1 MTDGPRD
8 TIAVLGTGIMGA
20 PMARNLLRAGFGVRV
35 YNRTREKARALQDD
49 GAVVADSPADAVRG
63 ADVLLTM
70 LADADAVMAVTGD
83 DVLSAQPQV
92 WVQMSTVGVEGAQ
105 RLGGR
110 AQEHAI
116 AYVDAPVL
124 GTREPAEQ
132 GQLRVLA
139 SGPDA
144 ALTRCEPIFD
154 ALGGRTLRLGAA
166 GAGSAMKLVTN
177 TWVLALVEGVAETLA
192 MAEGLN
198 VEPEGFLEAIAD
210 GPLDSAYA
218 QTKGRAMI
226 ERDFSAVSFPLRW
239 ARKDAGLMRAASE
252 QASLELPL
260 VEAIDRALA
269 RAVQDGHGDQ
279 DLAATFLSSLPSSCA
294 R

>member
-1 MTDGPRD
+1 MTEPQKD

-20 PMARNLLRAGFGVRV
+20 PMVRNLLRAGFAVHV
-35 YNRTREKARALQDD
+35 YNRTPEKAQALEDD
-49 GAVVADSPADAVRG
+49 GAVVAGSPAEAARG

-70 LADADAVMAVTGD
+70 LADADAVMSVIGD
-83 DVLSAQPQV
+83 DVLATGPQV
-92 WVQMSTVGVEGAQ
+92 WVQMSTVGLEGAR
-105 RLGGR
+105 RLGVR
-110 AQEHAI
+110 AREHAI

-139 SGPDA
+139 SGPDE
-144 ALTRCEPIFD
+144 ALTRCEPIFA
-154 ALGGRTLRLGAA
+154 ALGSRTLRLGAA

-177 TWVLALVEGVAETLA
+177 TWVLTLVEGVAETLA

-198 VEPEGFLEAIAD
+198 VELEGFFEAIAD

-218 QTKGRAMI
+218 KMKGHAMI
-226 ERDFSAVSFPLRW
+226 ERDFGAVSFPLRW
-239 ARKDAGLMRAASE
+239 ARKERKDAQLMRTAGEQAGLD
-252 QASLELPL
+252 LPM

-269 RAVQDGHGDQ
+269 RAVAAGHGDQ
-279 DLAATFLSSLPSSCA
+279 DMAATFLSSLP
-294 R
+294 